1 MNPLANLHGKIM
13 PLDEVTISPLD
24 RGFLFGDD
32 VYEVLRI
39 YNGKP
44 WLEQEHFDRFIRS
57 IDEIGIS
64 IRPSPSGRAVGGEGT
79 FVDMPR
85 MRQRM
90 HETIQAGGFTEAIV
104 YLQVTRGAAPRKHA
118 FPKDVAPLELLWV
131 QEYADTY
138 RPLCKTGCGVITFPD
153 LRWHRADIKSTNLLG
168 NVLANQA
175 SSEAGCAE
183 ALLYLPDGTMTEAS
197 HSTFFAV
204 KNNQLH
210 TTPLKANV
218 LASITRG
225 YTLKLASMANI
236 EVVEREVRREELLDT
251 DELFLVGTTCEV
263 LPIVTVDGKLVKN
276 GQPGPL
282 TQRLQAIYT
291 ESVRAFLK

>member
-24 RGFLFGDD
+24 RGFLFGDA
-32 VYEVLRI
+32 VYEVLRV
-39 YNGKP
+39 YKARP
-44 WLEQEHFDRFIRS
+44 WLEPEHFDRFERS
-57 IDEIGIS
+57 INEIHIHG
-64 IRPSPSGRAVGGEGT
+64 
-79 FVDMPR
+79 VDMPR

-90 HETIQAGGFTEAIV
+90 HETIKAGGFGEAIV

-118 FPKDVAPLELLWV
+118 FPKDVQPLELLWV

-138 RPLCKTGCGVITFPD
+138 RPLCETGCGVITFPD

-175 SSEAGCAE
+175 SSESGCAE

-197 HSTFFAV
+197 HSTFFV
-204 KNNQLH
+204 VNNKQLH

-218 LASITRG
+218 LPSITRA
-225 YTLKLASMANI
+225 YTLKLANMANI
-236 EVVEREVRREELLDT
+236 EVVERNLRREELADA

-263 LPIVTVDGKLVKN
+263 LPIVTVDGRAVQSGK
-276 GQPGPL
+276 PGPV
-282 TQRLQAIYT
+282 TRQLQAIYT

>member
-1 MNPLANLHGKIM
+1 M
-13 PLDEVTISPLD
+13 PLDQVTISPLD
-24 RGFLFGDD
+24 RGFLFGDA

-39 YNGKP
+39 YQGKP
-44 WLEQEHFDRFIRS
+44 WLEDEHFERLERSLGEIR
-57 IDEIGIS
+57 ITG
-64 IRPSPSGRAVGGEGT
+64 
-79 FVDMPR
+79 VDMPR
-85 MRQRM
+85 FRKRM
-90 HETIQAGGFTEAIV
+90 HETIKAGGFGESMV

-118 FPKDVAPLELLWV
+118 FPKDIAPLELLWV

-138 RPLCKTGCGVITFPD
+138 RPLCETGCSVVTYPD

-183 ALLYLPDGTMTEAS
+183 AILYLPDGTLTEAS

-204 KNNQLH
+204 KNGALH

-218 LASITRG
+218 LPSITRA
-225 YTLKLASMANI
+225 YTLKLAHAANI
-236 EVVEREVRREELLDT
+236 EVVERNLQRKELDEV

-263 LPIVTVDGKLVKN
+263 LPIVTVDGKPVKS
-276 GQPGPL
+276 GQPGPV
-282 TQRLQAIYT
+282 TRRLQAIYT
-291 ESVRAFLK
+291 DKVCAFLKGTL

>member
-1 MNPLANLHGKIM
+1 MNPLANLNGTIM
-13 PLDEVTISPLD
+13 PLDQVTISPLD
-24 RGFLFGDD
+24 RGFLFGDA

-39 YNGKP
+39 YQGKP
-44 WLEQEHFDRFIRS
+44 WLEDEHFDRIERSLREIR
-57 IDEIGIS
+57 IMG
-64 IRPSPSGRAVGGEGT
+64 
-79 FVDMPR
+79 VDMPR
-85 MRQRM
+85 MRRRM
-90 HETIQAGGFTEAIV
+90 HETIKAGGFGESMV

-118 FPKDVAPLELLWV
+118 FPKDIAPLELLWV

-138 RPLCKTGCGVITFPD
+138 RPLCETGCSVVTYPD

-183 ALLYLPDGTMTEAS
+183 AILYLPDGTMTEAS

-204 KNNQLH
+204 KNGALH

-218 LASITRG
+218 LPSITRG
-225 YTLKLASMANI
+225 YALKLAHELKI
-236 EVVEREVRREELLDT
+236 EVIERSLQRMELHEV
-251 DELFLVGTTCEV
+251 DELFLVGTTGEV
-263 LPIVTVDGKLVKN
+263 LPIIRVDDKPVQS

-282 TQRLQAIYT
+282 TRRLQAIYT
-291 ESVRAFLK
+291 EKVRAFLK

>member
-1 MNPLANLHGKIM
+1 MDPLANLHGKIM

-24 RGFLFGDD
+24 RGFLFGDA

-39 YNGKP
+39 YQGKP
-44 WLEQEHFDRFIRS
+44 WLETEHFDRFERS
-57 IDEIGIS
+57 IGEIHIKG
-64 IRPSPSGRAVGGEGT
+64 
-79 FVDMPR
+79 VDMPR

-118 FPKDVAPLELLWV
+118 FPKDVVPLELLWV
-131 QEYADTY
+131 QEYPDSY
-138 RPLCKTGCGVITFPD
+138 RPLCATGCGVITFPD

-183 ALLYLPDGTMTEAS
+183 ALLYLPDGTLTEAS

-204 KNNQLH
+204 KHNQLQ

-218 LASITRG
+218 LPSITRG
-225 YTLKLASMANI
+225 YTLKLAGMATI
-236 EVVEREVRREELLDT
+236 PVVERYLRREELLEA

-263 LPIVTVDGKLVKN
+263 LPIVTVDGKKVK
-276 GQPGPL
+276 GGEPGPL
-282 TQRLQAIYT
+282 TRRLQAIYT